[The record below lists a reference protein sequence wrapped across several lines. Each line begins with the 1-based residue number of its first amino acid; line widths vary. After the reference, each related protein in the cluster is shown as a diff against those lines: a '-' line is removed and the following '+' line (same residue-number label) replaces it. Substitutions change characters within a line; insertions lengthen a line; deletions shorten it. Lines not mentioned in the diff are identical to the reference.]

1 MKRLI
6 HYSLLPILMAAAVLI
21 LLMPIYAPGAS
32 GGASDPRESGGGG
45 EEKVISNQTL
55 ILDNDLVVDS
65 VVVLR
70 NTTLLFNCSYNGEY
84 GIRIEPGGTLFVLN
98 NSKIGAA
105 EKGRFTLR
113 VVGEKKRPAGLIVRE
128 STISGCGYPSTDPEN
143 AGIYISMGTAEFT
156 DSHIKNGYYGIL
168 LSGIENEAAVE
179 NTEFSGNEIGV
190 YLQWTENINIG
201 DCRFVD
207 NAMGLKAVHSSRLA
221 VTGSTFENNALG
233 GILFDNSTLSEVKGN
248 ILSGNAGGGISAVSS
263 SHLLIQDNRIE
274 DSRERWYGMLGTGIR
289 LNGGTS
295 FQIKNNK
302 LFGNDIGLMMLH
314 NISNSQVEGLEV
326 SGGRLGVYLY
336 DLNLPLKF
344 DGLSVAG
351 SMEAG
356 FSARYCRA
364 QELREMSIT
373 DSPNLGLNVTASEL
387 KLVNPR
393 LEGRRF
399 VDKKSTVHL
408 FQEFRVQTWEKS
420 GLSVPY
426 CDVKVK
432 VGEDVIYASG
442 GYGGV
447 DDQTDETGSTA
458 IIAAEYSTITGWG
471 ENLSRICVFVRGRGQ
486 ELNTSFYGEIEP
498 VVRFYLRVADLTISE
513 KDIIVVPPEP
523 STYGK
528 AEIKVM
534 VSNSGSRSAGAR
546 VSVYLLSGAPSID
559 TGVIVAHIRIPAGA
573 YCIGKNTTFVKERAT
588 RTVRFDWKPESEG
601 DYTVLVVVD
610 REMEVIELRKD
621 NNAALIHVHIK
632 EGEAPLPP
640 TAQVNMSIPEALNNS
655 TISSQ
660 YLNIPVYL
668 QNDGDIQGS
677 VVLKVTLY
685 QQAQKNQNN
694 QENAASGENTIF
706 MRPYTIPAGKG
717 LTVTVPV
724 SFSSGDA
731 VVNFTLTARNQDG
744 NLRIL
749 NPFFSLIFH
758 LRETPFPAAEK
769 TDNTQE
775 TVVYTSASG
784 IAAFL
789 VAYIIFSEPARYPF
803 LLLFAPLYMRL
814 SKKDIS
820 EQYARGEILGYIKQN
835 PGESY
840 NNIKRDLGMPNGTL
854 AYHLSVLEKGGYIKS
869 AKDGM
874 YRRYYPRK
882 MRVNPYGRIT
892 RVQEE
897 ILLRIEET
905 PGISQKD
912 LSALV
917 GLSTATINYH
927 IRKLSEKGIIS
938 VKKKGIFVH
947 YYLNG
952 MTVAE
957 VMRKAIPPAGQT
969 ESG

>member
-6 HYSLLPILMAAAVLI
+6 HYSLLPILIAAAVLI

-32 GGASDPRESGGGG
+32 GGASDPRESGGEG
-45 EEKVISNQTL
+45 EKVISNQTL

-98 NSKIGAA
+98 NSEIGAA
-105 EKGRFTLR
+105 EKERFTLR
-113 VVGEKKRPAGLIVRE
+113 VVGEKKRPAGLIVRG
-128 STISGCGYPSTDPEN
+128 STISKCGYPSTDPEN
-143 AGIYISMGTAEFT
+143 AGIYISMGTAEFM
-156 DSHIKNGYYGIL
+156 DSYIKNGYYGIL
-168 LSGIENEAAVE
+168 LSGSENEAAVE
-179 NTEFSGNEIGV
+179 NTEFAGNEIGI
-190 YLQWTENINIG
+190 YLQWTENINLRN
-201 DCRFVD
+201 CRFVG
-207 NAMGLKAVHSSRLA
+207 NAIGLKAAHSSRLS
-221 VTGSTFENNALG
+221 VTDSTFENNALG
-233 GILFDNSTLSEVKGN
+233 GILFDNSTRSEVKGN

-263 SHLLIQDNRIE
+263 SHLLIQDNLIE
-274 DSRERWYGMLGTGIR
+274 DSRERWDGMLGTGMR
-289 LNGGTS
+289 LNGGAS
-295 FQIKNNK
+295 LQIKNNK

-314 NISNSQVEGLEV
+314 NISDSQVEGLDV
-326 SGGRLGVYLY
+326 RGGRLGVYLY
-336 DLNLPLKF
+336 DLNLPLRF
-344 DGLSVAG
+344 DRLSVAG

-356 FSARYCRA
+356 LSARYCRA
-364 QELREMSIT
+364 QELRKMSIT
-373 DSPNLGLNVTASEL
+373 DSPDLGLNVTASEL
-387 KLVNPR
+387 KLVNPG
-393 LEGRRF
+393 LEGKKF

-420 GLSVPY
+420 GLSVSY

-442 GYGGV
+442 GYGGE
-447 DDQTDETGSTA
+447 DDQTDETGSTG

-471 ENLSRICVFVRGRGQ
+471 ENRSRICVFVRGRGQ
-486 ELNTSFYGEIEP
+486 ELNTSFYGKIEP
-498 VVRFYLRVADLTISE
+498 VVRFYLRVADFTISE

-523 STYGK
+523 ATYGK

-534 VSNSGSRSAGAR
+534 VSNSGSRGAGAK
-546 VSVYLLSGAPSID
+546 VSVYLLSGAPSLD

-588 RTVRFDWKPESEG
+588 RTVRFDWEPESEG
-601 DYTVLVVVD
+601 DYTVLVLVD

-632 EGEAPLPP
+632 EGDAPLPP
-640 TAQVNMSIPEALNNS
+640 MAQVNMSIPEALNNS
-655 TISSQ
+655 IISSR
-660 YLNIPVYL
+660 YLNIPVHL
-668 QNDGDIQGS
+668 QNDGDIPGS
-677 VVLKVTLY
+677 VVLKVSLY
-685 QQAQKNQNN
+685 QQAQKNQKN
-694 QENAASGENTIF
+694 QENAASRENTIF
-706 MRPYTIPAGKG
+706 MRTLTIPGG
-717 LTVTVPV
+717 EELTVTVPV

-731 VVNFTLTARNQDG
+731 VVNFTLTARGQDG
-744 NLRIL
+744 NLRLL

-758 LRETPFPAAEK
+758 LKETPFPATEK
-769 TDNTQE
+769 TDNTQS
-775 TVVYTSASG
+775 TIVYTSASG

-789 VAYIIFSEPARYPF
+789 VAYIIFSEPARYRF

-927 IRKLSEKGIIS
+927 IRKLSEKGIIK

-957 VMRKAIPPAGQT
+957 VMSKAIPASQT
-969 ESG
+969 DG